1 MKKSLIIILAIILLL
16 SFVGC
21 SASEKTDVNS
31 NDTSAAADAKEY
43 NGEVTDLSKQFLST
57 GYIVNMYRYSTPHG
71 DGEDS
76 FGKNYITMQFGII
89 AEYISTADFN
99 EEADYNIKSTTVS
112 NVKVLST
119 SKMGTVTELAIMERY
134 SSSLED
140 PHVSIESEKSKYVE
154 EQETPHTSGGQIQII
169 VELGQIALYDVTKSE
184 VAKSM
189 DQPTLGDIYNE
200 LGVTRDDVE
209 LTIGFR
215 LELETVSRKTLYRDY
230 EITIPPVGI
239 DIAGNEFNFR
249 FIEENTSQME
259 PFLEK

>member
-1 MKKSLIIILAIILLL
+1 VKKPIIIILVIMLLL
-16 SFVGC
+16 SVVGC
-21 SASEKTDVNS
+21 SSSEKTDVDNK
-31 NDTSAAADAKEY
+31 DTSAGADAKEY
-43 NGEVTDLSKQFLST
+43 NGKVTDLSKQFLSS
-57 GYIVNMYRYSTPHG
+57 GYIVNMYRYSTPVG
-71 DGEDS
+71 DDEDS

-89 AEYISTADFN
+89 AEYISTTDFD
-99 EEADYNIKSTTVS
+99 EDADYNIKSTTVS

-119 SKMGTVTELAIMERY
+119 SKMGTVNELAIMERY

-140 PHVSIESEKSKYVE
+140 PHVSIVSEKSKYVE
-154 EQETPHTSGGQIQII
+154 EQDNPHTSGGQIQII

-184 VAKSM
+184 VAKNMS
-189 DQPTLGDIYNE
+189 QPTLRDIYNE

-209 LTIGFR
+209 LKIGFR
-215 LELETVSRKTLYRDY
+215 LELETVSKKILYRDY
-230 EITIPPVGI
+230 EISIPPDGI